1 MRHQSI
7 PIQSMSAD
15 IFTFKEDIFVAMAAP
30 NSNSCVI
37 MEWDHIEMN
46 FRKLD
51 NITGAISLL
60 LLHVVINL
68 CYQNKNKSKF
78 CPEICLCFNT
88 IPILYPQQGSLL
100 LDAGRS

>member
-1 MRHQSI
+1 MLWRQTTNRHNIDPCLANCVVCVHLADFVRHQSI

-15 IFTFKEDIFVAMAAP
+15 IFTFKEDIFVAMAAQ

-51 NITGAISLL
+51 NITG
-60 LLHVVINL
+60 
-68 CYQNKNKSKF
+68 
-78 CPEICLCFNT
+78 T
-88 IPILYPQQGSLL
+88 T
-100 LDAGRS
+100 